1 MDPTL
6 NQEWTSSEVEEAR
19 SLIATLESNKIIY
32 DDNDDNNKKHNDIV
46 DALHALFPS
55 KTMQQVTDLYVDLVV
70 EMHLMQWREAIPI
83 TGGTTHNIWT
93 VHDLVNG
100 NFGESGESGA
110 SGTHGVFTMGDL
122 VNGYNFGLQEEAST
136 MEMEEALP
144 MVENNTMEVLENN
157 IVSDQPIAA
166 PHPGRF
172 WTTDEHRLFL
182 RGLRVYGRGDWK
194 NISRYFVTTKTAI
207 QVSSHAQKYFKRL
220 EKRAL
225 SGRAGRQRFSIND
238 VGLHDD
244 DPWEAENSFA
254 SRQALASTGLNND
267 PSFGSRAPASPVM
280 MNSLA
285 QFWPPIIYNQQV
297 AQQPVWSEQQ
307 MMGSSTALM
316 EGTGNSLPA
325 CQQGSAYLPPGQCM
339 NMM

>member
-19 SLIATLESNKIIY
+19 SLIARLEGKKFIY
-32 DDNDDNNKKHNDIV
+32 NDNDDGNKKHNDIV

-55 KTMQQVTDLYVDLVV
+55 KTMQQ
-70 EMHLMQWREAIPI
+70 
-83 TGGTTHNIWT
+83 
-93 VHDLVNG
+93 
-100 NFGESGESGA
+100 SGESSAGG
-110 SGTHGVFTMGDL
+110 SHGVCTMGDHVDGYNFGL
-122 VNGYNFGLQEEAST
+122 QEEDGYNFGLQEEAST
-136 MEMEEALP
+136 MFGSPLEDTGIMEMEGALP
-144 MVENNTMEVLENN
+144 MVEDNMMEVLENN
-157 IVSDQPIAA
+157 IVDDELVAA

-172 WTTDEHRLFL
+172 WTTDEHRSFL

-244 DPWEAENSFA
+244 DPWAAENSSA
-254 SRQALASTGLNND
+254 SRQALAFTGLNND
-267 PSFGSRAPASPVM
+267 PSFGSGAPASSVM
-280 MNSLA
+280 MNSLT
-285 QFWPPIIYNQQV
+285 QFLPPIIYNQQV
-297 AQQPVWSEQQ
+297 GQQPVWSEQQ
-307 MMGSSTALM
+307 MMGSSAALID
-316 EGTGNSLPA
+316 GTRNFLPA
-325 CQQGSAYLPPGQCM
+325 YQQGSAYLSPGQRM